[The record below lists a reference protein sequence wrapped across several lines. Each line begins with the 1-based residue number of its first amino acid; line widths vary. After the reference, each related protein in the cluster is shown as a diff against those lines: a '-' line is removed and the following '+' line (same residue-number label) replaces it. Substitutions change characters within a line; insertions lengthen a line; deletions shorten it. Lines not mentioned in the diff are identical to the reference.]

1 MTIQVRPFEARD
13 ADAWDSYC
21 GQALQGTFLHT
32 RRFLSYHGDRF
43 VDQSLI
49 LECDKKWV
57 GLFPAASDPVRRECI
72 ISHPG
77 ITYGGLL
84 HCGQLQGSSAME
96 SLRQIQAYYRQQGFQ
111 EILYKAVPAIYH
123 RAPAQDDLYALFRL
137 GAVRVRADLSC
148 TIDLQQRLRISSR
161 RGRGLRKALAAGVEM
176 AEGHTFL
183 PALWEVL
190 ADNLQRKHQAVPV
203 HSLAEI
209 SLLAERFPQN
219 VRCVVARWQQKIV
232 AGVLL
237 FNTPSVHHAQYIASS
252 AEGYRLSA
260 LDAIFDNCITMAIEA
275 GCRWFDFGTSNEQG
289 GTILNNSL
297 YEFKSEFG
305 GGGVVHEFYTLR
317 SAEGL

>member
-1 MTIQVRPFEARD
+1 MRIQVRPFEPED
-13 ADAWDSYC
+13 ANTWDSYC
-21 GQALQGTFLHT
+21 SQALQGTFLHT

-43 VDQSLI
+43 VDQSLV
-49 LECDKKWV
+49 LESEDKWI
-57 GLFPAASDPVRRECI
+57 GLFPAALDSSGRKCI

-84 HCGQLQGSSAME
+84 HCGDLQGAHAIE
-96 SLRQIQAYYRQQGFQ
+96 ALRQIQTYYQQLGFQ

-123 RAPAQDDLYALFRL
+123 KAPAQDDLYALFQL
-137 GAVRVRADLSC
+137 GALRTRVDLSC
-148 TIDLQQRLRISSR
+148 TIDLRQRLPASSR
-161 RGRGLRKALAAGVEM
+161 RMRSLRKALAADVETT
-176 AEGHTFL
+176 EGLSFL

-190 ADNLQRKHQAVPV
+190 ADNLQRKHRAVPV

-209 SLLAERFPQN
+209 SLLAARFPEN
-219 VRCVVARWQQKIV
+219 IRCIVARWQHKIV

-237 FNTPSVHHAQYIASS
+237 FNTPGVHHAQYIASS

-260 LDAIFDNCITMAIEA
+260 LDAIFNYCISMATDA
-275 GCRWFDFGTSNEQG
+275 GCRWFDFGTSNEQS
-289 GTILNNSL
+289 GTVLNKGL

-317 SAEGL
+317 SA

>member
-1 MTIQVRPFEARD
+1 MRIQVRPFEPQD
-13 ADAWDSYC
+13 ASTWDSYC
-21 GQALQGTFLHT
+21 SQALQGTFLHT

-49 LECDKKWV
+49 LETEEKWV
-57 GLFPAASDPVRRECI
+57 GLFPAASDSTGRKCI

-84 HCGQLQGSSAME
+84 HCGDLQGAYAIE
-96 SLRQIQAYYRQQGFQ
+96 ALQQIQTHYQLLGFQ
-111 EILYKAVPAIYH
+111 EILYKAVPFIYH
-123 RAPAQDDLYALFRL
+123 KAPTQDDLYALFRL
-137 GAVRVRADLSC
+137 EAVRTRADLSC
-148 TIDLQQRLRISSR
+148 TIDLRQRLTASSR
-161 RGRGLRKALAAGVEM
+161 RERCLRKALAAGVETK
-176 AEGHTFL
+176 EGHSFL
-183 PALWEVL
+183 PALWDIL

-209 SLLAERFPQN
+209 SLLAARFPEN
-219 VRCVVARWQQKIV
+219 IRCVVALWQQRIV

-237 FNTPSVHHAQYIASS
+237 FNTPGVHHAQYIASS

-260 LDAIFDNCITMAIEA
+260 LDAIFDHCISSAIDV

-289 GTILNNSL
+289 GMVLNNGL
-297 YEFKSEFG
+297 YGFKCEFG

-317 SAEGL
+317 SAEGV